1 LYSYIRRSGKIVCC
15 LENIIN
21 PISLTNIKDDKDDKD
36 DKDNIN
42 IISNN
47 TKEKHENPNVTMN
60 IKNIYCTFEKLA
72 DMKSIKIHQIIKLI
86 DSETISLK
94 DIQIIIKEVH
104 QLNLNYQTLVLAF
117 IKGVTINFIEVN
129 NIELN
134 NNNNINN
141 NINK

>member
-1 LYSYIRRSGKIVCC
+1 
-15 LENIIN
+15 
-21 PISLTNIKDDKDDKD
+21 
-36 DKDNIN
+36 
-42 IISNN
+42 
-47 TKEKHENPNVTMN
+47 MN